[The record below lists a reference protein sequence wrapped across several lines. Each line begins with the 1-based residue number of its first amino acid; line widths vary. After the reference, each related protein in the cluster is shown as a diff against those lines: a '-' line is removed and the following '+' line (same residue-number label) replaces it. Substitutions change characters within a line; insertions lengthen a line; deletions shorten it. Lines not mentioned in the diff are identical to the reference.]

1 MSETSE
7 TRTKRPNARL
17 IPLLI
22 VVPLAL
28 IFTVVMIAIGSR
40 SSTPPAGPPLAVFD
54 IRSGEPF
61 ERQLV
66 SGGGHLEVWL
76 EAECDDCSYPIEG
89 NLRLLGGGGTIASS
103 EISAGSSKRGG
114 WEGGKKSMSR
124 RSVLEADAPPA
135 GAAMT
140 LAGVLTVPGGRDYFT
155 RKVKAGAPPPRV
167 QLLRLTVTR

>member
-7 TRTKRPNARL
+7 SRTKRPRLWL
-17 IPLLI
+17 IPMLI
-22 VVPLAL
+22 VVPLSL
-28 IFTVVMIAIGSR
+28 ILTVVMIATGVR
-40 SSTPPAGPPLAVFD
+40 SSMPPAGPPLAVFD

-61 ERQLV
+61 EQHLV
-66 SGGGHLEVWL
+66 SSGGHLEVWL

-89 NLRLLGGGGTIASS
+89 NVRLAAAGKTIESM
-103 EISAGSSKRGG
+103 EVSAGSSKRGG

-124 RSVLEADAPPA
+124 RSVLDAEAPPA

-140 LAGVLTVPGGRDYFT
+140 LAGVLTVHGGRDYLT
-155 RKVKAGAPPPRV
+155 RKVKPGAPPPRV